1 MQLTFVD
8 TVVPLGHTLSSNLSD
23 SEDIEIKTKDFIRR
37 ANCLLLNFGV
47 CSAAVKS
54 TLLQSF
60 CMSFYGA
67 ALWKLACPELH
78 SLEVAFNKVLRR
90 IWILPYCSHGALTRK
105 TASLQ
110 SIYNLTY
117 IRSGR
122 LLQAAKLS
130 PSVLVQHVFLNAAL
144 YPF

>member
-8 TVVPLGHTLSSNLSD
+8 TVVHLGHTLSCNLSD

-37 ANCLLLNFGV
+37 ANCLLLNIGV

-54 TLLQSF
+54 TLLQLF

-78 SLEVAFNKVLRR
+78 SLEVAFNKVLHG
-90 IWILPYCSHGALTRK
+90 IWNLPYRSHGALTHHK
-105 TASLQ
+105 TAPLQ
-110 SIYNLTY
+110 SIYT
-117 IRSGR
+117 SSVEDCCK
-122 LLQAAKLS
+122 LLS
-130 PSVLVQHVFLNAAL
+130 
-144 YPF
+144 YPLQY